1 MKHVRIPDFSH
12 PAPVRVRITDSSKP
26 VRIPVDR
33 HYRNLPDEPIPGE
46 IEPWQAVTPIRPD
59 TAHSRSLRFLDATG
73 ELLAAVAI
81 IAGGMVLT
89 GLASLL

>member
-1 MKHVRIPDFSH
+1 MKHVRIPDFSQ
-12 PAPVRVRITDSSKP
+12 PVPVRITVGSKP
-26 VRIPVDR
+26 VRAPVDR
-33 HYRNLPDEPIPGE
+33 RYRNLPDEPQPGT
-46 IEPWQAVTPIRPD
+46 IEPWQAVCPVRPD

-81 IAGGMVLT
+81 IGGGIVLT

>member
-1 MKHVRIPDFSH
+1 MKHARIPDFSQ
-12 PAPVRVRITDSSKP
+12 AVPVRVTVSGKP
-26 VRIPVDR
+26 VRVPVDR
-33 HYRNLPDEPIPGE
+33 RYRNLPDELQPGT
-46 IEPWQAVTPIRPD
+46 IEPWQAFAPIRPD

-81 IAGGMVLT
+81 IGGGIVLT